1 MINEWLNTLSK
12 LISNSFYLA
21 PFVALMAGVLT
32 SVTPCALSSVP
43 LIIGYVGGT
52 GNNDTKRAF
61 KLSLVFAMGMAVTFT
76 ILGTI
81 ASTLGKLIGTS
92 GSWWYIALGVLMVL
106 MGLQMWELYN
116 FIPSTYIKGK
126 KIKKGY
132 IGAFVAGMLGGIF
145 SSPCATPVLVVLL
158 SIVAKEGNIARGLLL
173 LLLYSIGHSVLVIV
187 AGTSMAFVTKLTSS
201 YKYGTFSNVLKY
213 FMGLAILLI
222 GLYMFYL
229 GF

>member
-1 MINEWLNTLSK
+1 MINQWLDALSK
-12 LISNSFYLA
+12 LISDSFYLA
-21 PFVALMAGVLT
+21 PFIALMAGVLT

-43 LIIGYVGGT
+43 LVIGYVGGT

-61 KLSLVFAMGMAVTFT
+61 KLSLVFAMGIAVTFT

-81 ASTLGKLIGTS
+81 ASTLGKLMGTS
-92 GSWWYIALGVLMVL
+92 SFWWYIALGILMVL
-106 MGLQMWELYN
+106 MALQMWEVYN
-116 FIPSTYIKGK
+116 FIPSTYIKSK
-126 KIKKGY
+126 NMKKGY
-132 IGAFVAGMLGGIF
+132 IGAFVAGMLGGLF

-187 AGTSMAFVTKLTSS
+187 AGTSMAFVTKLTTSN
-201 YKYGTFSNVLKY
+201 KYGIFSTVLKY

-222 GLYMFYL
+222 GFYMFYL